1 MATPKSQRI
10 IILIIAIVMMVGT
23 LGSFL
28 VMGLSL
34 NNQKIDQATQQA
46 AYDKYLEQQKATY
59 KLNAENSVA
68 LDGYATRT
76 FDAASV
82 TKLTVEVLTTGTG
95 DVIKSSDTVNASYF
109 GWLSDGVI
117 FDSSQKKSTADAP
130 SSFSL
135 TEVIPG
141 WAEGLTGLKVGSIV
155 RLTIPADKAYS
166 SQSSGIIP
174 ADSPLEYIVIIHSI
188 G

>member
-1 MATPKSQRI
+1 MATPKSQRV

-23 LGSFL
+23 FGSFL

-34 NNQKIDQATQQA
+34 NNQKIDQAAQQA
-46 AYDKYLEQQKATY
+46 AYDQYLEQQNAAY

-68 LDGYATRT
+68 LDGYATNT

-82 TKLTVEVLTTGTG
+82 TKLGVEVLTAGTG
-95 DVIKSSDTVNASYF
+95 DTIKATDTINASYF
-109 GWLSDGVI
+109 GWLSDGTI
-117 FDSSQKKSTADAP
+117 FDSSQKKSTADEP

-135 TEVIPG
+135 AEVISG
-141 WAEGLTGLKVGSIV
+141 WTEGLTGLKVGSVV

-166 SQSSGIIP
+166 SRASGIIP
-174 ADSPLEYIVIIHSI
+174 ANSPLEFIVIIHSI